1 MIYRPMLEGLLVTS
15 GPSGSEFSSGN
26 VKDHRAYIR
35 IRWNNHQRR
44 KGHLYPEVSTRL
56 VVALGGQA
64 LSCLPS

>member
-26 VKDHRAYIR
+26 VKDHRDYIR

-44 KGHLYPEVSTRL
+44 KGHLAQRHVIHQGITGFW
-56 VVALGGQA
+56 AQA
-64 LSCLPS
+64 LS